1 MFDQFSETQALCR
14 PLTGA
19 WIETSSRPKHLA
31 AAIVA
36 PSRGRGL
43 KHLGDRIERDD
54 LGRPLT
60 GAWIET
66 TKDRFWCPRMGS
78 PPHGGVD

>member
-1 MFDQFSETQALCR
+1 MGFSR

-19 WIETSSRPKHLA
+19 WIETAITRCSASRRAGRPLTGAWIETLA
-31 AAIVA
+31 GRGCGRPIRVA

-43 KHLGDRIERDD
+43 KHKLRRRD
-54 LGRPLT
+54 
-60 GAWIET
+60 AAEQ
-66 TKDRFWCPRMGS
+66 KS